1 MLNSLDDL
9 FPKDMS
15 QDTARSTFKVLYLM

>member
-1 MLNSLDDL
+1 MVNSSVHL

-15 QDTARSTFKVLYLM
+15 QDTARSTFKVLYIM